1 MIGSDLNSGKPFNQ
15 IIIVQFVFF
24 MSRCGD
30 TGDKAHTVS
39 YCPTKLRARRLSSE
53 GGAREEDTDPRI
65 PTPMV
70 GHLIN
75 RMMLERA
82 GERDLP

>member
-1 MIGSDLNSGKPFNQ
+1 MNL
-15 IIIVQFVFF
+15 VFPINF
-24 MSRCGD
+24 QSRCGE

-39 YCPTKLRARRLSSE
+39 YCPKKLRNGVRRMSE
-53 GGAREEDTDPRI
+53 DREDDHDDPRI

-82 GERDLP
+82 ANSDREL

>member
-1 MIGSDLNSGKPFNQ
+1 M
-15 IIIVQFVFF
+15 
-24 MSRCGD
+24 
-30 TGDKAHTVS
+30 AHTVS
-39 YCPTKLRARRLSSE
+39 YCPRKLRARRLSSE
-53 GGAREEDTDPRI
+53 GGAREEDTDPHI

-82 GERDLP
+82 GERDLS

>member
-1 MIGSDLNSGKPFNQ
+1 
-15 IIIVQFVFF
+15 
-24 MSRCGD
+24 MSRCGE
-30 TGDKAHTVS
+30 TGDRAHTVS
-39 YCPTKLRARRLSSE
+39 YCPRKLRAGGRRLSSD
-53 GGAREEDTDPRI
+53 GGTREEGEDDPRI

-82 GERDLP
+82 AGERDLP

>member
-1 MIGSDLNSGKPFNQ
+1 MTF
-15 IIIVQFVFF
+15 
-24 MSRCGD
+24 SRCGE

-39 YCPTKLRARRLSSE
+39 YCPKKLRRRLSSE
-53 GGAREEDTDPRI
+53 SGAREEEDDPRI

>member
-1 MIGSDLNSGKPFNQ
+1 M
-15 IIIVQFVFF
+15 
-24 MSRCGD
+24 
-30 TGDKAHTVS
+30 S
-39 YCPTKLRARRLSSE
+39 YCPKKLRRRLSSE
-53 GGAREEDTDPRI
+53 SGAREEEDDPRI

-82 GERDLP
+82 GEEQVRKHLDENCDDQVMTYYGFKPLTDDCC

>member
-1 MIGSDLNSGKPFNQ
+1 M
-15 IIIVQFVFF
+15 FF

-30 TGDKAHTVS
+30 TEDKAHTVS
-39 YCPTKLRARRLSSE
+39 YCPRKLWARRLSSY
-53 GGAREEDTDPRI
+53 GGVREEDTDPRI

-75 RMMLERA
+75 KIMLES
-82 GERDLP
+82 EE